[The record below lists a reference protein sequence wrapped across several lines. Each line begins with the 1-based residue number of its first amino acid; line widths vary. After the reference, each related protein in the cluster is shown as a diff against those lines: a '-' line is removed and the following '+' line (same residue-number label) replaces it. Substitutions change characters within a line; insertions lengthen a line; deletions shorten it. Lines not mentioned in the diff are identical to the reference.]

1 MSYFIVQNI
10 HKTWETKVIEFS
22 LECERGTMSCLLGP
36 SGCGKSTVLNIIA
49 GLEKNDDMGARSFE
63 SLRNRGDMGGMR
75 KESGSLPFDPFDRLR
90 DHRDREIPGP
100 FTIQLDGRNLETLP
114 PSKRNIGM
122 VFQSGALFNHLTV
135 EDNVAYGLIS
145 QGMKKHQARAQAK
158 EYITLFGLSGFE
170 KRMPQTLS
178 GGEKQRVALARTLI
192 TQPKLVLL
200 DEPFSAL
207 DTDLRHRMAA
217 QLRKWQ
223 QELGFTAIM
232 VTHDEEEART
242 VADKIV
248 RMG

>member
-1 MSYFIVQNI
+1 MSFFEVQNI
-10 HKTWETKVIEFS
+10 HKTWETKTVEFS
-22 LECERGTMSCLLGP
+22 LECEKGTLTCLLGP

-49 GLEKNDDMGARSFE
+49 GLEQNDAP
-63 SLRNRGDMGGMR
+63 L
-75 KESGSLPFDPFDRLR
+75 
-90 DHRDREIPGP
+90 I
-100 FTIQLDGRNLETLP
+100 IQLDGQRIDTLP
-114 PSKRNIGM
+114 PARRQIGM

-135 EDNVAYGLIS
+135 ADNVAYGLIS
-145 QGMKKHQARAQAK
+145 KGIKKSQARKMAG
-158 EYITLFGLSGFE
+158 EYLARFDLAGFD

-192 TQPKLVLL
+192 TEPKLVLL

-207 DTDLRHRMAA
+207 DTDLRHRMAS

-232 VTHDEEEART
+232 VTHDEQEAQT

-248 RMG
+248 RME

>member
-1 MSYFIVQNI
+1 MSYFSVQNI
-10 HKTWETKVIEFS
+10 HKTWETKVVEFS
-22 LECERGTMSCLLGP
+22 LECERGTMTCLLGP

-49 GLEKNDDMGARSFE
+49 GLEQNDSRSL
-63 SLRNRGDMGGMR
+63 SLSKGH
-75 KESGSLPFDPFDRLR
+75 LQ
-90 DHRDREIPGP
+90 
-100 FTIQLDGRNLETLP
+100 IQLDGINIENLP
-114 PSKRNIGM
+114 PAKRNIGM

-135 EDNVAYGLIS
+135 QDNVAYGLIS
-145 QGMKKHQARAQAK
+145 QGIKKREARTRAK

-217 QLRKWQ
+217 QLRQWQ
-223 QELGFTAIM
+223 KELGFTAIM
-232 VTHDEEEART
+232 VTNDEEEAKT
-242 VADKIV
+242 VADTIV
-248 RMG
+248 RMV

>member
-1 MSYFIVQNI
+1 MYFSVQNI
-10 HKTWETKVIEFS
+10 QKTWETKVIEFS
-22 LECERGTMSCLLGP
+22 LECERGTMTCLLGP

-49 GLEKNDDMGARSFE
+49 GLEQNDS
-63 SLRNRGDMGGMR
+63 S
-75 KESGSLPFDPFDRLR
+75 
-90 DHRDREIPGP
+90 P
-100 FTIQLDGRNLETLP
+100 FTIQLDGINIDNLP
-114 PSKRNIGM
+114 PAKRNIGM

-145 QGMKKHQARAQAK
+145 QGIKKHQARAQAK
-158 EYITLFGLSGFE
+158 EYITLFGLEGFE

-192 TQPKLVLL
+192 TKPKLVLL

-217 QLRKWQ
+217 QLRQWQ
-223 QELGFTAIM
+223 KELGFTAIM
-232 VTHDEEEART
+232 VTHDEEEAKT

-248 RMG
+248 RMGKL

>member
-1 MSYFIVQNI
+1 MSYFSVQNL

-22 LECERGTMSCLLGP
+22 LECERGTMTCLLGP

-49 GLEKNDDMGARSFE
+49 GLEQNDPRFL
-63 SLRNRGDMGGMR
+63 SLS
-75 KESGSLPFDPFDRLR
+75 KGSK
-90 DHRDREIPGP
+90 GP
-100 FTIQLDGRNLETLP
+100 LMIELDSQRIDNLP
-114 PSKRNIGM
+114 PAKRNIGM

-145 QGMKKHQARAQAK
+145 KGIKKRQARAQAK

-207 DTDLRHRMAA
+207 DTDLRHRMAT
-217 QLRKWQ
+217 QLRQWQ
-223 QELGFTAIM
+223 KELGFTAIM
-232 VTHDEEEART
+232 VTHDEEEAKT
-242 VADKIV
+242 VADTIV
-248 RMG
+248 RMV